1 MARFDTT
8 NDAYTN
14 DKTFNQLNDGKYHAE
29 AIAAYKGYIYAV
41 ITHAANPWGG
51 DGGYSKNK
59 LVKFDADLNIVTS
72 MDLNGKN
79 IDQLIF

>member
-1 MARFDTT
+1 MAYAGKYLYACGYDFATVARFDTT

-51 DGGYSKNK
+51 DG
-59 LVKFDADLNIVTS
+59 
-72 MDLNGKN
+72 
-79 IDQLIF
+79 